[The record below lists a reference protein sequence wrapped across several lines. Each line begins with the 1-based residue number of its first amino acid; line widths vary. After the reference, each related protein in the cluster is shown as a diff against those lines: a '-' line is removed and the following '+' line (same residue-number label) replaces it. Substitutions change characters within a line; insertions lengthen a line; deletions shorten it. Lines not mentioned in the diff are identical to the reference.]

1 VAGALQRKGMSKDGV
16 SARRRA
22 LAVALA
28 AVVGL
33 GAAGGWVLARDDGPA
48 PAEARSQARAPAP
61 ADDPVPTAVPTTA
74 AATTTTGAPATATTV
89 PALPVPQPPPAD
101 ARAPTPEVVLGTL
114 SLPTIGVSAP
124 MGEGVTLTAV
134 DRGPGHWPGTAL
146 PGQAGNVVVAG
157 HRVTNTRPFYDL
169 DRLRPGDHL
178 VFTMAD
184 GATWTYRL
192 TRTEI
197 VDDSAL
203 HIVNQ
208 TPARTATLFACHPK
222 HSAAQR
228 IVAHFELADG

>member
-1 VAGALQRKGMSKDGV
+1 M
-16 SARRRA
+16 SARRGA

-28 AVVGL
+28 VVVGL
-33 GAAGGWVLARDDGPA
+33 GGVGGWTLARDDGTPA
-48 PAEARSQARAPAP
+48 PTEARDQAGASA
-61 ADDPVPTAVPTTA
+61 ATDNPVPTTP
-74 AATTTTGAPATATTV
+74 ATTTTTAAPVTTTTA

-114 SLPTIGVSAP
+114 SLPSIGVSAP
-124 MGEGVTLTAV
+124 LGEGVTLTAV
-134 DRGPGHWPGTAL
+134 DRGPGHWPGTAM
-146 PGQAGNVVVAG
+146 PGEVGNVVVAG
-157 HRVTNTRPFYDL
+157 HRVTHTRPFYDL
-169 DRLRPGDHL
+169 DLLKPGDPL

-184 GATWTYRL
+184 GTTSTYRL

-203 HIVNQ
+203 YIVDQ

-228 IVAHFELADG
+228 IVAHFELADA